1 MKYRKFG
8 NTGFEA
14 SALGFGAMRLP
25 LIKEGAGEKD
35 IDEKK
40 AAEMIR
46 YAVDAGINYFDTA
59 YVYHG
64 GESETF
70 LGKALKGGYREKVK
84 IADKIIP
91 DMVDEEDGLEKI
103 LDEELKKLQINH
115 LDFFLFHA
123 LNKSRWDKMLKLGL
137 IERAEKLKKKGKIGH
152 IGFSFHDNFESFKN
166 ITDGYKGWEFCQIQ
180 MNYMD
185 VNNQAELKGMKYA
198 GKKNIPVV
206 IMEPLLG
213 GRLANPP
220 KEVEKIFKKSGIYE
234 TPAEWSL
241 QWLWNR
247 PEVAVVL
254 SGMSTMGQLRE
265 NIKYAGRS
273 AIGSFGDKE
282 SRVIE
287 KASEEFEKRA
297 VIPCTACNYC
307 MPCPGGVNIPKNF
320 EFYNEGVI
328 YDDFSAPRFIYNRF
342 FKESERAYNCVQ
354 CDECLEKCPQNIK
367 IGEWMKQV
375 DGKLREK

>member
-8 NTGFEA
+8 NTGFEV
-14 SALGFGAMRLP
+14 SALGFGAMRMP
-25 LIKEGAGEKD
+25 LVKEGADEKD

-40 AAEMIR
+40 AVEMIR
-46 YAVDAGINYFDTA
+46 YAADAGINYFDTA

-64 GESETF
+64 GESEIV

-91 DMVDEEDGLEKI
+91 DMTESADGLEKI
-103 LDEELKKLQINH
+103 LDEELKKLRVNH
-115 LDFFLFHA
+115 LDFFLLHA
-123 LNKSRWDKMLKLGL
+123 LNTKRWDKMLKTGL
-137 IERAEKLKKKGKIGH
+137 IKRAEKMRGKGKIGH

-166 ITDGYKGWEFCQIQ
+166 IIDGYEGWEFCQIQ

-185 VNNQAELKGMKYA
+185 VNNQAELKGMEYA
-198 GKKNIPVV
+198 GKKGIPVV

-220 KEVEKIFKKSGIYE
+220 KQVGKIFKQNGIYE

-247 PEVAVVL
+247 PEAAVVL
-254 SGMSTMGQLRE
+254 SGMSTMEQLKE
-265 NIKYAGRS
+265 NIRYAGRS
-273 AIGSFGDKE
+273 APGAFGE
-282 SRVIE
+282 NENRVIE
-287 KASEEFEKRA
+287 KASKEFEKRA

-307 MPCPGGVNIPKNF
+307 VPCPHGVNIPKNF

-342 FKESERAYNCVQ
+342 FPEGERAYNCES
-354 CDECLEKCPQNIK
+354 CGECLEKCPQNIK
-367 IGEWMKQV
+367 IDEWMKKA
-375 DGKLREK
+375 DEKLREK